1 MIISELK
8 TQCIDFLKDKVETND
23 RYLMNLWED
32 VKRRPNCQE
41 LMVVISS
48 KAAASF
54 QHIYKERQFLKL
66 DVDELVMLLSSD
78 DIVIERCNILNIL
91 FIDEA

>member
-1 MIISELK
+1 VK
-8 TQCIDFLKDKVETND
+8 FLKEKVETND

-32 VKRRPNCQE
+32 VKQRPNCQE
-41 LMVVISS
+41 LMSVISA

-54 QHIYKERQFLKL
+54 QHIYQERQFHKL

-78 DIVIERCNILNIL
+78 DIVIDRCVVL
-91 FIDEA
+91 